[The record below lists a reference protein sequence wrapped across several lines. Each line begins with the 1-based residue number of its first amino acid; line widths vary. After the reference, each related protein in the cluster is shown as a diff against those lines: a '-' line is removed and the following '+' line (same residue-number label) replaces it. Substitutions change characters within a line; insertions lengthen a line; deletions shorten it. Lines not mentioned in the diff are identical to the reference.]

1 MANSKNDNR
10 IRKKSTN
17 KPPKN
22 KKRATKKREWTFNF
36 NIFSLVMMG
45 LSLFFFIFILSSN
58 TGKLGNVVTSAFIS
72 TFGKLAL
79 LFPLI
84 VFISFLFAYRDKYKV
99 NIKNFLLL
107 YLVFTMTLAF
117 MSKPYVRNDLSW
129 TMDYNMLNA
138 KDSGGIYGGFFA
150 YYIVSFLGTLGL
162 DILFGLSIFLF
173 VIGISPMTYGEFLI
187 KLRDILVFIGGRV
200 SNFFAGLKEKRNES
214 SKKNKSKDA
223 EEVLIPDDNKDL
235 GPTLEEKP
243 VASQDLAVKVA
254 KEPVRVEKPE
264 KKPIKAYDFKD
275 DEEIEVRSYKS
286 KQIEM
291 RDLDESFKKDFDN
304 YNYPPLDLLEDR
316 SDAGSIDEGEIKEK
330 ALAIEETLESFG
342 IEAKV
347 VQIDIGPTVTCYEL
361 KPQRGVKVSKILN
374 LADDLALSLATSGIR
389 ILAPIPGKSH
399 VGIEVPNDSKE
410 IVGFKEIISTNK
422 FANAKSKIPFAMG
435 KSIAGDPV
443 VSGIEKMPHLLV
455 SGATGSG
462 KSVCINTIIMSILY
476 KHSPDE
482 VKLLM
487 IDPKVVELSV
497 YNGIPHLIMPVI
509 TDPKKASS
517 SLFWAISEMEK
528 RYKAF
533 QKYHVRDIEGYKKA
547 AESDESMENLPYI
560 VVIIDELADL
570 MMTAASEVEDYI
582 MRLAQKSRACGIHL
596 VIATQRPTV
605 DVITGTIKANIPSR
619 ISFAVTSQTDSRTI
633 LDAAGAEKLLGKGDM
648 LYASSDSMK
657 PLRIQGA
664 FVSDTEVLD
673 VVDYIKQET
682 KANYNQ
688 EAIETVEENS
698 QVKEVDDE
706 DELIDE
712 AIKIIIDENTAS
724 VSLLQRKLRVG
735 YARAGRIID
744 QLEEKGVVGPY
755 EGSKPRKV
763 LVDRTYIE
771 GEQGEYS

>member
-1 MANSKNDNR
+1 MANSKNQNR
-10 IRKKSTN
+10 IRKTSTR

-22 KKRATKKREWTFNF
+22 SKNKKRTRSFDF
-36 NIFSLVMMG
+36 NIFSLIMMA
-45 LSLFFFIFILSSN
+45 LSAFLFIFILSSN
-58 TGKLGNVVTSAFIS
+58 TGKLGNAITNWFTIS
-72 TFGKLAL
+72 FGKISILV
-79 LFPLI
+79 PI
-84 VFISFLFAYRDKYKV
+84 IIFISFLFAYRDKYKE
-99 NIKNFLLL
+99 NLGKFLLL
-107 YLVFTMTLAF
+107 YLVFLLSLGF
-117 MSKPYVRNDLSW
+117 LSKGLVRYDLSW
-129 TMDYNMLNA
+129 TIDYNKAHASLG
-138 KDSGGIYGGFFA
+138 GGILGGYIA
-150 YYIVSFLGTLGL
+150 YYLVSFIGTLGL
-162 DILFGLSIFLF
+162 DILYIISVFLF
-173 VIGISPMTYGEFLI
+173 LVGISPLTYREFFVRFRNLV
-187 KLRDILVFIGGRV
+187 VFIANKI
-200 SNFFAGLKEKRNES
+200 SSFFKAQNEKIKESR
-214 SKKNKSKDA
+214 
-223 EEVLIPDDNKDL
+223 
-235 GPTLEEKP
+235 
-243 VASQDLAVKVA
+243 
-254 KEPVRVEKPE
+254 
-264 KKPIKAYDFKD
+264 KD
-275 DEEIEVRSYKS
+275 DEEITIDNLPNDNKVYENPIEDIVQRKEKEDFDQTFDQDTVVKRSPIKTYDFDKDEEVEVRSYKS

-291 RDLDESFKKDFDN
+291 KDLDEGIKKEFDN
-304 YNYPPLDLLEDR
+304 YNYPTIDLLEDR
-316 SDAGSIDEGEIKEK
+316 TNAGSIDEKEIKNK
-330 ALAIEETLESFG
+330 AVAIEETLESFG
-342 IEAKV
+342 IGSKV
-347 VQIDIGPTVTCYEL
+347 VQIDVGPTVTCYEL

-374 LADDLALSLATSGIR
+374 LSDDLALSLATSGIR

-399 VGIEVPNDSKE
+399 VGIEVPNKSKE
-410 IVGFKEIISTNK
+410 IVGFKEIISTSN
-422 FANAKSKIPFAMG
+422 FQNAKSKIPFAMG
-435 KSIAGDPV
+435 KSISGDPI

-533 QKYHVRDIEGYKKA
+533 QKYHVRDIEGYKEA
-547 AESDESMENLPYI
+547 AQTDESMENLPYI

-633 LDAAGAEKLLGKGDM
+633 LDTAGAEKLLGKGDM
-648 LYASSDSMK
+648 LFASSDSMR

-664 FVSDTEVLD
+664 FVSDKEVLN
-673 VVDYIKQET
+673 VVEHIKKESQASYDE
-682 KANYNQ
+682 KAM
-688 EAIETVEENS
+688 ETVEEKS
-698 QVKEVDDE
+698 KVAEIDDE
-706 DELIDE
+706 DELLDE
-712 AIKIIIDENTAS
+712 ATRIIIEENTAS
-724 VSLLQRKLRVG
+724 VSLLQRKLRIG

-744 QLEEKGVVGPY
+744 QLETKGIVGPY

-763 LVDRTYIE
+763 LVDKSYFE
-771 GEQGEYS
+771 GD